1 MAVARRIL
9 RQERPAAKPVVS
21 PVAKPAAK
29 PLGRVAVVDVGSNS
43 VRLVVYDELSR
54 APIPTFN
61 EKVLC
66 GLGRG
71 IAGTGALD
79 PAGMESALSTLMRFA
94 ALARGM
100 DVSLIDVVATAA
112 VREASN
118 GAAFVREIER
128 RCKLKVRVLSG
139 MDEARLSA
147 EGLLAA
153 IPGAIGMMGDL
164 GGGSLELVCIDGQA
178 RQRIGSN
185 VTLPLGPL
193 RLMDGGGLRSQ
204 KLKRT
209 IDRTLEEVDWLSTLA
224 GRTLYIVGGAW
235 RALARI
241 DMEVRRYPLHV
252 IHHYAVPARD
262 MMDVAELIA
271 GLGRES
277 LQRIEAVPRERMDT
291 LPLASL
297 TLARLLRAAKP
308 NRVVFSAW
316 ALREGV
322 LLSHLGSRERAKDPL
337 IAAARH
343 IAEHPSRDNGIGQAL
358 FAFTAPLFPNEA
370 PEQARLRE
378 AACHLAEIGWRLHPD
393 YRGELAF
400 QEVLRA
406 PIVGLDH
413 PSRIMLALAV
423 HARYRGGIRGEV
435 SEPYRRL
442 IEASDQDW
450 ARVLGLGLRLGVM
463 LSGGMPALLGKC
475 ELRREAKRLR
485 LIVSRSAGP
494 LVGDQVVKR
503 LDGLARA
510 IGGVPEVQL
519 DA

>member
-1 MAVARRIL
+1 MGVNRRAD
-9 RQERPAAKPVVS
+9 RRDGPV
-21 PVAKPAAK
+21 
-29 PLGRVAVVDVGSNS
+29 GRVAVVDVGSNS
-43 VRLVVYDELSR
+43 VRLVVYDGLTR
-54 APIPTFN
+54 APIPIFN

-71 IAGTGALD
+71 IAATGALD
-79 PAGMESALSTLMRFA
+79 PAGVESALATLMRFA

-100 DVSLIDVVATAA
+100 DVSVIDVVATAA

-118 GAAFVREIER
+118 GASFVREVER
-128 RCKLKVRVLSG
+128 RCRVKVRVLSG
-139 MDEARLSA
+139 GDEARLSA

-153 IPGAIGMMGDL
+153 IPGANGMMGDL

-178 RQRIGSN
+178 KRRIGDN

-193 RLMDGGGLRSQ
+193 RLMDSGGLRSQ
-204 KLKRT
+204 KLKRA

-271 GLGRES
+271 GLGKES
-277 LQRIEAVPRERMDT
+277 LQRIEAVPRERIDT
-291 LPLASL
+291 LPLAAL
-297 TLARLLRAAKP
+297 TLARLLRAARA

-322 LLSHLGSRERAKDPL
+322 LLSHLAARDYARDPL
-337 IAAARH
+337 IAAAHH
-343 IAEHPSRDNGIGQAL
+343 IAEYPAREDGVGQAL
-358 FAFTAPLFPNEA
+358 FRFTAPLFPNEL
-370 PEQARLRE
+370 PEHTRLRE
-378 AACHLAEIGWRLHPD
+378 ATCHLADIGWRLHPD
-393 YRGELAF
+393 YRAEQAF
-400 QEVLRA
+400 HEVLRA

-423 HARYRGGIRGEV
+423 HARYRGGIRGEAT
-435 SEPYRRL
+435 EPFRRL
-442 IEASDQDW
+442 IEAAEQDW
-450 ARVLGLGLRLGVM
+450 ARILGLGLRLGQT
-463 LSGGMPALLGKC
+463 LAGGMPRLLGQC
-475 ELRREAKRLR
+475 ELRRDAKRLR
-485 LIVSRSAGP
+485 LMVNRKAGP

-503 LDGLARA
+503 LDALARA
-510 IGGVPEVQL
+510 IGGAPEVEVEG
-519 DA
+519 